1 VIKAVDAI
9 LQFKPGNP
17 PARTSSAATSIYRL
31 AILGLL
37 AALVAVGAVL
47 AAQNLHIEAPQTKPA
62 RVADSVKTTTAPAI
76 SCDEEKNLRSEA
88 TKSPASIGFS
98 NVGTRTLRVY
108 WLDHNGSRVLY
119 GTLENG
125 QVLGLQTYLTHPW
138 VIADTKDDC
147 IGIYLPTT
155 TALSLAVK

>member
-1 VIKAVDAI
+1 V
-9 LQFKPGNP
+9 
-17 PARTSSAATSIYRL
+17 AA
-31 AILGLL
+31 
-37 AALVAVGAVL
+37 GAVL
-47 AAQNLHIEAPQTKPA
+47 AAQNLHAPQTKPE

-76 SCDEEKNLRSEA
+76 SCDEEKNLHSET

-138 VIADTKDDC
+138 VIADTKDNC